1 MAQGNFFAIGAKEF
15 VHACSIGINSAVALL
30 VMARGSGR
38 DNATTSWSAL
48 SIFTRTGMA
57 RRRAQLAIE
66 SLIGAGLVEV
76 LQAGKRPRYKLH
88 KPADDAELLWLPNE
102 LIDGAGAE
110 IPPVTKLREA
120 GNIELLQKLIELYGV
135 QDLDNDGGLPRTLVW
150 SHFERSAICPV
161 GLFTLYG
168 FRNETCRAA
177 ATGLFADYANREDER
192 GNRGAWVV
200 LSPLRDLG
208 LIERFWYM
216 AESQHPDAE
225 LIYPVGPHGTGDA
238 MYDLIQW
245 LEDTGGK
252 GYAFEAQT
260 HDALGIAMKHIENAN
275 LVGLYRLRYR
285 PKTGKTSRWWALEL
299 QQAEAMV
306 EMVRQ
311 QCSGEKVRPVHIK
324 AFQG

>member
-15 VHACSIGINSAVALL
+15 VHACSMGINSAVALL

-38 DNATTSWSAL
+38 DNATTAWSAL

-57 RRRAQLAIE
+57 RRRAQIAIE
-66 SLIGAGLVEV
+66 SLVGAGLVEL

-120 GNIELLQKLIELYGV
+120 GNIELLQKLVELYGV
-135 QDLDNDGGLPRTLVW
+135 QDLDNDGGLPRSFVW
-150 SHFERSAICPV
+150 SHFERTTICPV
-161 GLFTLYG
+161 GVFTLYG
-168 FRNETCRAA
+168 FSNEKARAA
-177 ATGLFADYANREDER
+177 PIGLFAEYANREDEH

-200 LSPLRDLG
+200 LQPLVDMG
-208 LIERFWYM
+208 LIGRFWYM

-238 MYDLIQW
+238 ISDLIQW

-252 GYAFEAQT
+252 GYSFEAQT
-260 HDALGIAMKHIENAN
+260 HDVQGIAMKHIENAN
-275 LVGLYRLRYR
+275 LVGVYRLKYR

-299 QQAEAMV
+299 QQAEEMV
-306 EMVRQ
+306 EIVRQ
-311 QCSGEKVRPVHIK
+311 SCNGEKVRPVHIK
-324 AFQG
+324 VFQG

>member
-15 VHACSIGINSAVALL
+15 VHACSLGINSAVALL

-57 RRRAQLAIE
+57 RRRAQVAIE
-66 SLIGAGLVEV
+66 SLIEAKLVEV
-76 LQAGKRPRYKLH
+76 LQVGKRPRYKLH
-88 KPADDAELLWLPNE
+88 KPTDDAELLWLPNE

-135 QDLDNDGGLPRTLVW
+135 HDLDNDGGLPRSLVW
-150 SHFERSAICPV
+150 AHFERSTICPV

-168 FRNETCRAA
+168 FRNETRRAA

-192 GNRGAWVV
+192 GNRGAWMV
-200 LSPLRDLG
+200 LTPLVDLG
-208 LIERFWYM
+208 LIELSLYM
-216 AESQHPDAE
+216 AESQSPDAE